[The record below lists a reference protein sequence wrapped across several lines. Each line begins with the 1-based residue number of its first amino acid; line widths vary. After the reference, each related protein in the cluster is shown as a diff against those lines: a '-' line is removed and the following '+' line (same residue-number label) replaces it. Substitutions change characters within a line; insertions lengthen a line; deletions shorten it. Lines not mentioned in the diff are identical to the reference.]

1 MAVRFVDPDE
11 EQVVLQCPEPHCV
24 WTKRLWR
31 DGVVASLGGT
41 RRWRSRSIRDSSTT
55 PGSSERTCPN
65 SD

>member
-31 DGVVASLGGT
+31 DGVVASLRGHYGYQHPE
-41 RRWRSRSIRDSSTT
+41 RRLPENREARWAA
-55 PGSSERTCPN
+55 GLA
-65 SD
+65 